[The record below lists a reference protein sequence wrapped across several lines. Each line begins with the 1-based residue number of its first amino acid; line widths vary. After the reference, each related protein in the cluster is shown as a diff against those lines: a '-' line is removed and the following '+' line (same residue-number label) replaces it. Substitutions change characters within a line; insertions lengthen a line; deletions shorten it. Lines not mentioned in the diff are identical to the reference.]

1 MKTRFSLTRCTT
13 ALRWPTYSTDK
24 KKNTHKILI
33 SNRQKIRSFYF
44 FVLFCMNLLSTTYYC
59 YDIFCRGDPAIV
71 YLDGVTPP
79 TTSMVRTNTVP
90 RSQVTKTL
98 SYPLTKANGNH
109 HQQLLQTIRED
120 DCESR

>member
-1 MKTRFSLTRCTT
+1 
-13 ALRWPTYSTDK
+13 
-24 KKNTHKILI
+24 
-33 SNRQKIRSFYF
+33 
-44 FVLFCMNLLSTTYYC
+44 MNILSTTYYC